1 MKILITTVGV
11 SLLDNYISSPYNKR
25 YPVNQEIELFNEKS
39 VSDKDLY
46 SDEYEYVYNLEEDYF
61 TRLVKKNDVWHL
73 KDEVNIWASAE
84 IFSIIN
90 FYESNKK
97 DDLKIYLIA
106 SDTLTSFISA
116 ELIKKFFDLQ
126 KVKKKYPNITVEK
139 IEYIPNLKTVN
150 ISEQEIENSFFK
162 LIEKV
167 LELKNGQDKNVVLN
181 ITGGYKGF
189 IPILAVI
196 GQLEKLPLFYIYEKS
211 EQGIVVSPF
220 PLAIDWTYAELY
232 GVMLKNTQLL
242 SEEKYS
248 EIKQELENL
257 HLITSDN
264 KLTLFG
270 KLFKRYTDKY
280 HAGERAVMFGHIME
294 FFFFKFVRNI
304 LKIKNVRQ
312 SFKPEDNIEVDLYSA
327 SDGFWAEVKSCAG
340 LQKASE
346 QVKRYYN
353 YAKTNNLQIEKL
365 VIFLYKFE
373 FEDIN
378 DHFRI
383 LRYLDVWAK
392 TENINF
398 EIYLYDLPF
407 NTRQGKKGKININ
420 QILNTDF
427 GNVSYSEISVNN
439 ITFIKFYKIE
449 NTKN

>member
-39 VSDKDLY
+39 VSEKDLY
-46 SDEYEYVYNLEEDYF
+46 SDEYKYVYNLEEDYF

-73 KDEVNIWASAE
+73 KDEINIWASAE

-327 SDGFWAEVKSCAG
+327 SDGFWAEVKSFAG
-340 LQKASE
+340 LAKASE
-346 QVKRYYN
+346 QIKRYYN
-353 YAKTNNLQIEKL
+353 YAKTNNLQVEKL

-383 LRYLDVWAK
+383 LKDLDVWAK

-398 EIYLYDLPF
+398 EIFLYDLPF
-407 NTRQGKKGKININ
+407 NTKQGKKGKININ
-420 QILNTDF
+420 EILNTDF
-427 GNVSYSEISVNN
+427 ESISYSEISVNN
-439 ITFIKFYKIE
+439 ITSIKFYKIE